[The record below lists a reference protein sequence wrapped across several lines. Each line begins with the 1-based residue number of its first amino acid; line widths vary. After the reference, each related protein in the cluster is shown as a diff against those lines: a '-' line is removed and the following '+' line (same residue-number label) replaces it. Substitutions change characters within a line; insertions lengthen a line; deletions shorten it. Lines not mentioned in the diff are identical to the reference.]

1 MAGITKA
8 GTYDVSYTVD
18 ASGNIEK
25 VMVGGVEAKRD
36 LSQPGYYYS
45 VGSGDGRGLS
55 LLIDDLS
62 AGEHTGQIR
71 IKEGMVQTV
80 NSFLKSELVFN
91 DVNLSSTG
99 GDNADAIALKSQNG
113 ALMVLRNNYKTIME
127 NIDKKITQEQTR
139 LALWETRQ
147 KKYFANLETLLN
159 NYKSMQTQLES
170 QISKLNSS
178 SSSSSSS

>member
-1 MAGITKA
+1 MACYCCKETK
-8 GTYDVSYTVD
+8 
-18 ASGNIEK
+18 K
-25 VMVGGVEAKRD
+25 
-36 LSQPGYYYS
+36 S
-45 VGSGDGRGLS
+45 VFFEVLVLKQCK
-55 LLIDDLS
+55 LL
-62 AGEHTGQIR
+62 
-71 IKEGMVQTV
+71 K
-80 NSFLKSELVFN
+80 
-91 DVNLSSTG
+91 
-99 GDNADAIALKSQNG
+99 
-113 ALMVLRNNYKTIME
+113 